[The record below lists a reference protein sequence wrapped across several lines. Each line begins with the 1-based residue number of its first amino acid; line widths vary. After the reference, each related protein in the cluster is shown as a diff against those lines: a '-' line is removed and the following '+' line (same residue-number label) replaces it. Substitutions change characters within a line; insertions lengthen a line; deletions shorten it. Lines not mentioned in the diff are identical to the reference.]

1 MFLQIDVFTS
11 LCRSVFCKKRL
22 YFGYKNK
29 NEAAY
34 AAARK
39 GKETKMN
46 TDKIYAEAIA
56 NEYSVKDTSKVVAL
70 KKLDRNAKRPANIF
84 AYTFGTIMTLVFGT
98 GMCLAMK
105 VIGGGSALMTGVG
118 IGVGVLGMA
127 GVAVNY
133 PIYKKLLNNGKKK
146 YGSDIVRLAKEI
158 ADENK

>member
-1 MFLQIDVFTS
+1 
-11 LCRSVFCKKRL
+11 
-22 YFGYKNK
+22 
-29 NEAAY
+29 
-34 AAARK
+34 
-39 GKETKMN
+39 MN

-70 KKLDRNAKRPANIF
+70 KKLDRKAKRPANTF

-98 GMCLAMK
+98 GMCLVMK

-133 PIYKKLLNNGKKK
+133 PIYKKFLNNGKKK

-158 ADENK
+158 EDENK